1 MVLRTFS
8 HRATFVPACQHNPC
22 FAHLGSCDEVAL
34 MTNLE
39 RFPVHRNNPCDDFG
53 SPHCG
58 LEAVLCK
65 SQYVLPNCC
74 QLGRPGGT

>member
-39 RFPVHRNNPCDDFG
+39 RFPVHRNNP
-53 SPHCG
+53 SAMTSG
-58 LEAVLCK
+58 LRIAGWRQFSASRSMCYLIVA
-65 SQYVLPNCC
+65 N
-74 QLGRPGGT
+74 